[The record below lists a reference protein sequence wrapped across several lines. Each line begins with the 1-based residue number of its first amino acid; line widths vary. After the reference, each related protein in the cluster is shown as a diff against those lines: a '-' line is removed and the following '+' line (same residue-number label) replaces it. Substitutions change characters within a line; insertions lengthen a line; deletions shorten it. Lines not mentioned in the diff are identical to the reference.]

1 MSKRKHAID
10 AHFQSGVRL
19 HGAGRLQEAEQVYRQ
34 IIAANPG
41 HADSLHMLGVIA
53 SQCGQPEA
61 AVACI
66 DRAIALKP
74 SAALYH
80 VNRASA
86 LLALGQLDAAEQGC
100 REALRLKR
108 NCAEAYQVLGHV
120 LSDRGQPVEAVAAY
134 RNAMQHN
141 PRLPDLHNNLGLA
154 LREANQLET
163 AAAMLRIAVDQEPK
177 SVELRCNFAG
187 VLKDLGQIDAAEAVY
202 RQILVEHPDNAAAHN
217 NLGILLLVAG
227 RLAEGWE
234 HWEWRFRAERLPTRL
249 LSKPLWQGESL
260 AGRAILLQAEQGM
273 GDMIQFCRYAPLVA
287 AGDGRIVLEV
297 HQPLVRL
304 MASLPGV
311 AQVIAIGEAA
321 PPFDLQCPMMSLPSA
336 FGRRGEAQIPGTVPY
351 LRADTALIAQWRR
364 RTENLPGLKVGLV
377 WAGNPERIRMDNRRS
392 IRPDLIAR
400 LADVPEVQLISLQKG
415 GALGGWRPAHDWT
428 EELSDFADTAALID
442 TLDLVIGVD
451 TAVVH
456 LAGALGKPV
465 WLLNRYD
472 TCWRWQRGRDDSPW
486 YPTLRQ
492 FRQKT
497 PGDWDDVLA
506 TVAQELAALAE
517 KQWARPGPALDDAA
531 MRDEPHRHG

>member
-10 AHFQSGVRL
+10 AHFQSGLRL

-34 IIAANPG
+34 IIAASPG
-41 HADSLHMLGVIA
+41 HADSYHMLGVIA
-53 SQCGQPEA
+53 AQCGQPEA
-61 AVACI
+61 AVACL
-66 DRAIALKP
+66 DRAVALKP
-74 SAALYH
+74 SAAIYQ
-80 VNRASA
+80 VNRAAA
-86 LLALGQLDAAEQGC
+86 LLTLGRLDAAEAGC
-100 REALRLKR
+100 REALRFKR

-120 LSDRGQPVEAVAAY
+120 LSDRGQPEAAVVAY
-134 RNAMQHN
+134 QDAMRHN
-141 PRLPDLHNNLGLA
+141 PRLLDLHNNLGLA
-154 LREANQLET
+154 LREANQLDA
-163 AAAMLRIAVDQEPK
+163 AAAMLRIAVDHEPG
-177 SVELRCNFAG
+177 SVDLRCNLAG

-202 RQILVEHPDNAAAHN
+202 RQILAEQPDNAAAHN

-227 RLAEGWE
+227 RYAEGWD
-234 HWEWRFRAERLPTRL
+234 HWEWRFRAERLPTRPL
-249 LSKPLWQGESL
+249 TKPLWQGESL
-260 AGRAILLQAEQGM
+260 AGRTILLQAEQGM

-287 AGDGRIVLEV
+287 AGDGHVVLEV

-336 FGRRGEAQIPGTVPY
+336 FHRRGEAHVPNSVPY
-351 LRADTALIAQWRR
+351 LRADTALVEQWRR
-364 RTENLPGLKVGLV
+364 RTANLPGLKVGLV
-377 WAGNPERIRMDNRRS
+377 WAGNPERVRMDNRRS
-392 IRPDLIAR
+392 IRPDRIAR
-400 LADVPEVQLISLQKG
+400 LADVPGVELISLQKG
-415 GALGGWRPAHDWT
+415 GPDGGWRPAHDWT

-506 TVAQELAALAE
+506 TVAQELAALA
-517 KQWARPGPALDDAA
+517 ALDDAA
-531 MRDEPHRHG
+531 MRDEPPRHG

>member
-1 MSKRKHAID
+1 MSKRKHAFD

-41 HADSLHMLGVIA
+41 HADSFHMLGVVA

-66 DRAIALKP
+66 DRAIALQP
-74 SAALYH
+74 SAAIYH
-80 VNRASA
+80 VNRANA
-86 LLALGQLDAAEQGC
+86 LLSLSRLDAAQDGC
-100 REALRLKR
+100 RAALRLKR

-120 LSDRGQPVEAVAAY
+120 LSDLGQPVAAAAAY
-134 RNAMQHN
+134 RDALRYN

-154 LREANQLET
+154 LREANQLEA
-163 AAAMLRIAVDQEPK
+163 AAAMLRIAVDHEPK
-177 SVELRCNFAG
+177 SVDLRCNLAG
-187 VLKDLGQIDAAEAVY
+187 VLKDLGQIDAAKAVY
-202 RQILVEHPDNAAAHN
+202 RQILAEQPDNAVVHN

-227 RLAEGWE
+227 RFAEGWE
-234 HWEWRFRAERLPTRL
+234 HWEWRFRAERLPTRPL
-249 LSKPLWQGESL
+249 TKPLWQGENL
-260 AGRAILLQAEQGM
+260 AGRTILLQAEQGL

-287 AGDGRIVLEV
+287 TGDGRVVLEV
-297 HQPLVRL
+297 HRPLVRL
-304 MASLPGV
+304 MASLAGV

-336 FGRRGEAQIPGTVPY
+336 FHRRGEARIPNTVPY
-351 LRADTALIAQWRR
+351 LRADPALVEQWRR
-364 RTENLPGLKVGLV
+364 RTDNLPGLKVGLV

-392 IRPDLIAR
+392 IRPDRIAR
-400 LADVPEVQLISLQKG
+400 LADVPGIQLISLQKG
-415 GALGGWRPAHDWT
+415 GPAGGWRPAHDWT

-472 TCWRWQRGRDDSPW
+472 TCWRWLLSRDDSPW

-497 PGDWDDVLA
+497 PGDWDDVIA
-506 TVAQELAALAE
+506 TVAQELAALT
-517 KQWARPGPALDDAA
+517 ALDGTAA
-531 MRDEPHRHG
+531 QDEPLWHV